1 MKLKDFIKETLKEI
15 AEGVV
20 EAQNETKDTGAII
33 NPSAFVT
40 GPHGDKYFYHSGT
53 RHVEDIEINVAV
65 SVTEVDG
72 ERSGIGVVAGFITG
86 GIGNTTESH
95 NSTVSTIKLKI
106 PVALPVVEVPTSH
119 TSGNVF

>member
-65 SVTEVDG
+65 SVSEMDG
-72 ERSGIGVVAGFITG
+72 EKTGIGVVSGFISG
-86 GIGNTTESH
+86 GIGNNTESH

-106 PVALPVVEVPTSH
+106 PVALPVVEIPNSPAPR
-119 TSGNVF
+119 GVF